1 MVNVV
6 GATSGIGRETARVLA
21 MHGAHVVIAARK
33 MESGLALKETIL
45 TESPKATVDVMHID
59 LASLKSVKS
68 FAEEYKAKNLGLDI
82 LM

>member
-1 MVNVV
+1 
-6 GATSGIGRETARVLA
+6 

-59 LASLKSVKS
+59 LASLISVKS

>member
-1 MVNVV
+1 
-6 GATSGIGRETARVLA
+6 

-82 LM
+82 LV